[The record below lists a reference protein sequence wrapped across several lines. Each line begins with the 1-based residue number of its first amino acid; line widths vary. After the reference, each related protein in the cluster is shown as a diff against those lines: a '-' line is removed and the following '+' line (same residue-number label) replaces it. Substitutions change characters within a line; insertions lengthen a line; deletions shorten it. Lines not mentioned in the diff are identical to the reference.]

1 MDAKINKNK
10 IGILVSMTIVF
21 FFFFFSCIFSD
32 DVDMFM
38 IIPFISL
45 FWFVFVTII
54 MVGIIRRRMQAHMN
68 QDETMVTDDEKQ
80 IDLEREKLELEKAKL
95 LLEREQLEMKKQN
108 IAQNKMVTCEY
119 CGLSNSAGNT
129 RCRGCGSKLH

>member
-1 MDAKINKNK
+1 
-10 IGILVSMTIVF
+10 
-21 FFFFFSCIFSD
+21 
-32 DVDMFM
+32 
-38 IIPFISL
+38 
-45 FWFVFVTII
+45 

-129 RCRGCGSKLH
+129 RCQGCGSKLH